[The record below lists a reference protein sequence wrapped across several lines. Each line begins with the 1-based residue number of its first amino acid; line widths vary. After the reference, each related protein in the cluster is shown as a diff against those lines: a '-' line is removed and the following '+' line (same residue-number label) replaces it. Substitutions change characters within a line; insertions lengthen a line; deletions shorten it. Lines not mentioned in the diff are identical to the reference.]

1 MFWQEN
7 LCRKVR
13 QDDIYIKKIDW
24 LTISIY
30 ALLVIV
36 GWFNIY
42 AAVYDEQAAKSIFDF
57 SINSGK
63 QLAWIGTALLLI
75 TIIMVADYRIFENLS
90 WILYII
96 LLVLLIVTPIFGK
109 EVKGQVLTIGFGSFR
124 IQPSEFAKFATALAL
139 AKFMERPSFDLS
151 QFKYQMQALL
161 IIMLPVI
168 LIMLQPDTGT
178 AMVYSAFFIMLYR
191 EGMPQRYYVLGL
203 TFIAV
208 SLLALG
214 IENNLYIVIGVVVV
228 VVILSLL
235 GKKKISRILAFSILG
250 LVTIAYT
257 YSLDYVVSKLPEH
270 QQNRIMVLFNPDL
283 DPLGVGWNVTQSK
296 IAIGSGGFLGKGY
309 LEGTQTKFDFVP
321 EQHTDFIFCTL
332 GEEFGWIG
340 SLVVIFLFCAL
351 LIRLVFLAERQ
362 KTRFSRVYGY
372 GVVSII
378 FFHFMINIAMT
389 IGLFP
394 VVGIPLPFFSYGGS
408 SLWSFTILLFIFIKL
423 DSHRIQ
429 LLGRMK

>member
-1 MFWQEN
+1 M
-7 LCRKVR
+7 R
-13 QDDIYIKKIDW
+13 QDELYINKIDW
-24 LTISIY
+24 ITIGIY
-30 ALLVIV
+30 ALLVII

-42 AAVYDEQAAKSIFDF
+42 AAVYDEQAALSIFDF

-63 QLAWIGTALLLI
+63 QLVWIGTALVLI
-75 TIIMVADYRIFENLS
+75 TVIMVADYRLFENLS
-90 WILYII
+90 LILYAIFVI
-96 LLVLLIVTPIFGK
+96 FLLITPFFGK
-109 EVKGQVLTIGFGSFR
+109 EINGQRAWFEIGAFR
-124 IQPSEFAKFATALAL
+124 LQPAEFAKFATALTL

-151 QFKYQMQALL
+151 QFKYQFQALAIIL
-161 IIMLPVI
+161 IPVS

-178 AMVYSAFFIMLYR
+178 AMVYSAFFVMLYR
-191 EGMPQRYYVLGL
+191 EGMPQRYYVLAL
-203 TFIAV
+203 TFITI

-214 IENNLYIVIGVVVV
+214 IENNLYIVMGVAIIIGAF
-228 VVILSLL
+228 IYIGKKNIKKSLSLL
-235 GKKKISRILAFSILG
+235 AIGA
-250 LVTIAYT
+250 LVIGYS
-257 YSLDYVVSKLPEH
+257 YSLDFVVSKLPDH

-296 IAIGSGGFLGKGY
+296 IAIGSGGFWGKGY

-332 GEEFGWIG
+332 GEEFGWVG
-340 SLVVIFLFCAL
+340 SLVVVVLFCSL

-362 KTRFSRVYGY
+362 KNRFSRVYGY
-372 GVVSII
+372 CVVSLLL
-378 FFHFMINIAMT
+378 FHFLINIAMT
-389 IGLFP
+389 VGLFP

-429 LLGRMK
+429 FLGRMN

>member
-1 MFWQEN
+1 
-7 LCRKVR
+7 VR
-13 QDDIYIKKIDW
+13 QDDLYINKIDW
-24 LTISIY
+24 LTIAIY
-30 ALLVIV
+30 ALLVIF

-63 QLAWIGTALLLI
+63 QLVWIGTALLLI
-75 TIIMVADYRIFENLS
+75 TVIMVADYRLFENLS
-90 WILYII
+90 MVLYGIF
-96 LLVLLIVTPIFGK
+96 LLLLLITPFFGK
-109 EVKGQVLTIGFGSFR
+109 EINGQRAWFEIGAFR
-124 IQPSEFAKFATALAL
+124 LQPAEFAKFATALAL
-139 AKFMERPSFDLS
+139 AKLMERPSFDLG
-151 QFKYQMQALL
+151 QAKYQLQALL
-161 IIMLPVI
+161 VIFLPVA

-178 AMVYSAFFIMLYR
+178 AMVYTAFFIMLYR
-191 EGMPQRYYVLGL
+191 EGMPQRYYILGL
-203 TFIAV
+203 TFITI
-208 SLLALG
+208 SLLAIG
-214 IENNLYIVIGVVVV
+214 VQNNLYIVIGVSIVVL
-228 VVILSLL
+228 ILILMGKKKLSRILGLSLL
-235 GKKKISRILAFSILG
+235 GLLIIG
-250 LVTIAYT
+250 YT
-257 YSLDYVVSKLPEH
+257 YSLDYVVSKLPDH

-332 GEEFGWIG
+332 GEEFGWVG
-340 SLVVIFLFCAL
+340 SFVVIFLFCAL
-351 LIRLVFLAERQ
+351 LIRLVYLTERQ

-372 GVVSII
+372 CVISILL
-378 FFHFMINIAMT
+378 FHFMINIAMT
-389 IGLFP
+389 VGLFP

-429 LLGRMK
+429 LLGRMG

>member
-1 MFWQEN
+1 MT
-7 LCRKVR
+7 VR
-13 QDDIYIKKIDW
+13 QEDLYINKIDW
-24 LTISIY
+24 ITILIY
-30 ALLVIV
+30 ASLVIL

-42 AAVYDEQAAKSIFDF
+42 AAVYDGEAAKSIFDF

-63 QLAWIGTALLLI
+63 QLVWIGTAVLLI
-75 TIIMVADYRIFENLS
+75 TLIMVADHRLFENLS
-90 WILYII
+90 
-96 LLVLLIVTPIFGK
+96 LVLYGIFLFFLLITPFFGK
-109 EVKGQVLTIGFGSFR
+109 EINGQRAWFEIGAFR
-124 IQPSEFAKFATALAL
+124 LQPAEFAKFATALAL
-139 AKFMERPSFDLS
+139 AKFMERPTFDLG
-151 QFKYQMQALL
+151 QGKYQLQALA
-161 IIMLPVI
+161 IIFIPVA

-178 AMVYSAFFIMLYR
+178 AMVYSAFFVMLYR
-191 EGMPQRYYVLGL
+191 EGMPQRYYIFGL
-203 TFIAV
+203 SFITI

-214 IENNLYIVIGVVVV
+214 IENNLYIVLGVVVLV
-228 VVILSLL
+228 LALIWL
-235 GKKKISRILAFSILG
+235 GKKKWSRIIGFSVLG
-250 LVTIAYT
+250 LLVIGYT

-296 IAIGSGGFLGKGY
+296 IAIGSGGLMGKGY

-332 GEEFGWIG
+332 GEEFGWLG
-340 SLVVIFLFCAL
+340 SFVVIFLFCAL

-362 KTRFSRVYGY
+362 KNRFSRVYGY
-372 GVVSII
+372 GVISIL

-394 VVGIPLPFFSYGGS
+394 VVGIPLPFISYGGS

-429 LLGRMK
+429 LLGRMS

>member
-1 MFWQEN
+1 
-7 LCRKVR
+7 VR
-13 QDDIYIKKIDW
+13 EDDLYINKIDW
-24 LTISIY
+24 ITITIY
-30 ALLVIV
+30 ALLVIM

-63 QLAWIGTALLLI
+63 QLVWIGTALLLI
-75 TIIMVADYRIFENLS
+75 TIIMVADYRLFENLS
-90 WILYII
+90 
-96 LLVLLIVTPIFGK
+96 LVLYGIFLLFLLITPFFGK
-109 EVKGQVLTIGFGSFR
+109 EINGQRAWFEIGAFR
-124 IQPSEFAKFATALAL
+124 LQPAEFAKFATALAL

-161 IIMLPVI
+161 IIMLPVA

-203 TFIAV
+203 AFIAV

-214 IENNLYIVIGVVVV
+214 IENNLYIVIGVVAV
-228 VVILSLL
+228 VVIFILL
-235 GKKKISRILAFSILG
+235 GKKKLSRILAFTILG
-250 LVTIAYT
+250 LATIAYT

-270 QQNRIMVLFNPDL
+270 QQNRIMVLFNPDI

-296 IAIGSGGFLGKGY
+296 IAIGSGGFAGKGY

-332 GEEFGWIG
+332 GEEFGWVG

-362 KTRFSRVYGY
+362 KNRFSRVYGY
-372 GVVSII
+372 SVISILL
-378 FFHFMINIAMT
+378 FHFMINIAMT

>member
-1 MFWQEN
+1 M
-7 LCRKVR
+7 R
-13 QDDIYIKKIDW
+13 QDDLYINKIDW
-24 LTISIY
+24 ISILIY
-30 ALLVIV
+30 AALVII

-42 AAVYDEQAAKSIFDF
+42 AAVFDEQNAKSIFDL
-57 SINSGK
+57 SINSGQ
-63 QLAWIGTALLLI
+63 QLVRIGAALIMILL
-75 TIIMVADYRIFENLS
+75 IMVADYRLFDNLS
-90 WILYII
+90 LILYGIFI
-96 LLVLLIVTPIFGK
+96 LLLVITPFIGK
-109 EVKGQVLTIGFGSFR
+109 EVNGQILTVGVGSIR
-124 IQPSEFAKFATALAL
+124 IQPAEFAKFATALAL

-151 QFKYQMQALL
+151 QIKYQLQALA
-161 IIMLPVI
+161 IIMVPVI

-178 AMVYSAFFIMLYR
+178 AMVYFAFFIMLYR
-191 EGMPQRYYVLGL
+191 EGMPQRYYVLAL
-203 TFIAV
+203 TLIAV

-214 IENNLYIVIGVVVV
+214 IENNLYLVLAILAVIT
-228 VVILSLL
+228 ILIFL
-235 GKKKISRILAFSILG
+235 GKKSISRIITFAGIGVLMIG
-250 LVTIAYT
+250 YI
-257 YSLDYVVSKLPEH
+257 YSLDYAVSKLPQH

-332 GEEFGWIG
+332 GEEFGWVG
-340 SLVVIFLFCAL
+340 SFVVILLFCTL
-351 LIRLVFLAERQ
+351 LIRLIIMAERQ

-372 GVVSII
+372 CVVSILL
-378 FFHFMINIAMT
+378 FHFAINIAMT

-408 SLWSFTILLFIFIKL
+408 SLWAFTILLFIFIKL

-429 LLGRMK
+429 MLGRMK

>member
-1 MFWQEN
+1 M
-7 LCRKVR
+7 R
-13 QDDIYIKKIDW
+13 QDDLYINKIDW
-24 LTISIY
+24 ITILIY
-30 ALLVIV
+30 SLLVII

-42 AAVYDEQAAKSIFDF
+42 AAVYDGQETKSIFDF

-63 QLAWIGTALLLI
+63 QLVWIGTAILLI
-75 TIIMVADYRIFENLS
+75 TVIMVADYRLFENLS
-90 WILYII
+90 IILYGIFILI
-96 LLVLLIVTPIFGK
+96 LLLTPFIGK
-109 EVKGQVLTIGFGSFR
+109 EINGQRAWFEIGAFR
-124 IQPSEFAKFATALAL
+124 LQPAEFAKFATALTL
-139 AKFMERPSFDLS
+139 AKYLERPSIDLN
-151 QFKYQMQALL
+151 QFKYQWRAIG
-161 IIMLPVI
+161 IIALPVA

-178 AMVYSAFFIMLYR
+178 AMVYSAFFVMLYR
-191 EGMPQRYYVLGL
+191 EGLPQRY
-203 TFIAV
+203 FIFALSFVSV

-214 IENNLYIVIGVVVV
+214 IENNLYLVGGVVALMVV
-228 VVILSLL
+228 LILL
-235 GKKKISRILAFSILG
+235 GKKSWQRISFFAVIAA
-250 LVTIAYT
+250 VVIAYS
-257 YSLDYVVSKLPEH
+257 YSLDFVVSKLPSH

-332 GEEFGWIG
+332 GEEFGWVG
-340 SLVVIFLFCAL
+340 SLIIIVLFVSL
-351 LIRLVFLAERQ
+351 LIRLIMLSERQ
-362 KTRFSRVYGY
+362 KTRFARVYGY
-372 GVVSII
+372 CVVSLLL
-378 FFHFMINIAMT
+378 FHFSINIAMT

-429 LLGRMK
+429 MLDRMN